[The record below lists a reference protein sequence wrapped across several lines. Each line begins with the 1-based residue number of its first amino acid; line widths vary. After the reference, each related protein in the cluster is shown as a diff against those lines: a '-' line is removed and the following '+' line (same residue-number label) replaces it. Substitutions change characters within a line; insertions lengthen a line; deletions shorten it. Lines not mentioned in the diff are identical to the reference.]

1 MCGCSGMSC
10 RLICPGVGGERLD
23 RIRSDVMAIPAPK
36 FVALAVGL
44 AAVVVAAVAVGA
56 CGSDDE
62 HSSSASSHSTV
73 VERDSSSRD
82 HDGPNSA
89 GNDDR
94 PGGKDDRPSSG
105 RKDDRAGGK
114 DDRPSSGGKD
124 DRAGGKDD
132 RPSSGGKEDRPSSG
146 GKEDRSSS
154 TGKDDRPSSRDKGH
168 DRPNSA
174 THKDADKLDLP
185 NNAKGRKFFYAVV
198 RKLAKTGP
206 NPLTP
211 AELECVLAKYDKVS
225 MSEINADDDGELGT
239 KFTRACSA

>member
-1 MCGCSGMSC
+1 
-10 RLICPGVGGERLD
+10 
-23 RIRSDVMAIPAPK
+23 MAIPAPK

-124 DRAGGKDD
+124 
-132 RPSSGGKEDRPSSG
+132 DRPSSG

>member
-1 MCGCSGMSC
+1 
-10 RLICPGVGGERLD
+10 
-23 RIRSDVMAIPAPK
+23 MAIPAPK

-105 RKDDRAGGK
+105 RKDDRAGGT

-124 DRAGGKDD
+124 DRAGGKD
-132 RPSSGGKEDRPSSG
+132 
-146 GKEDRSSS
+146 
-154 TGKDDRPSSRDKGH
+154 